1 MYTVLKHTLVVCAT
15 LGVIVSA
22 LLAVTSRSK
31 AQEMAQAVDLPDVEV
46 VQVEQQDVPIYS
58 EWIGTLD
65 GMVNATIKAQVAGYL
80 RKQHYTEGALVTQ
93 GQVLFEI
100 DPRPFQAA
108 LDQAKGELA
117 KAQGQLVQAN
127 AQLAQAEANQGK
139 TQLDVDRYIP
149 LAKAQ
154 AISAQDLDNA
164 VQNNLAA
171 KAQVAAAKA
180 GIDVAQ
186 AAIVEAKAVVEA
198 AKAQVATAILTLGFT
213 TIVSPITGI
222 AGIAT
227 AQIGDL
233 VGPNSGT
240 LTTVS
245 TLDPIKVY
253 YTASEQEYLTSVRHH
268 PTATAPAAGH
278 RGGRA
283 SGGTRGRRGAAEGAA
298 RHAGAPQAV
307 GRRAQHDRRQLMASF
322 FITRP
327 IVAMVIAILTVLGG
341 LIALRGLP
349 LAQFPD
355 IVPPQIIVDTTY
367 TGADAVTIEQSV
379 ATPLEQQMNGVDNM
393 LYMQSTNANDGTA
406 QLTVT
411 FGVETNVNID
421 QVNVQNRVAQ
431 AQPNLPADVNAYGFT
446 TRKSTGFP
454 LLVMN
459 LFSPHNT
466 YDSLFLANYANIN
479 VNDVLYRVPGVGQVR
494 LFGSSDYALRIWV
507 KPDVLAKLGLVV
519 YLFLQNWR
527 ATLIRLI
534 AGPVSVIGI
543 FAVSPLLW
551 F

>member
-127 AQLAQAEANQGK
+127 AQLIQANAQVAQAEANQGK
-139 TQLDVDRYIP
+139 TQLDVNRYTP
-149 LAKAQ
+149 LAQAQ

-180 GIDVAQ
+180 GIDTAK
-186 AAIVEAKAVVEA
+186 AAIVAAKAAVEA
-198 AKAQVATAILTLGFT
+198 AKAVVATATLNLGFT
-213 TIVSPITGI
+213 TILSPIDGI

-227 AQIGDL
+227 AQVGDL
-233 VGPNSGT
+233 VGPSSGT

-253 YTASEQEYLTSVRHH
+253 FTASEQAYLNFVKRN
-268 PTATAPAAGH
+268 PTAAERLAAQK
-278 RGGRA
+278 RL
-283 SGGTRGRRGAAEGAA
+283 E
-298 RHAGAPQAV
+298 
-307 GRRAQHDRRQLMASF
+307 LE
-322 FITRP
+322 
-327 IVAMVIAILTVLGG
+327 LVLADG
-341 LIALRGLP
+341 
-349 LAQFPD
+349 
-355 IVPPQIIVDTTY
+355 TTY
-367 TGADAVTIEQSV
+367 PHKGTFFVADRE
-379 ATPLEQQMNGVDNM
+379 
-393 LYMQSTNANDGTA
+393 
-406 QLTVT
+406 
-411 FGVETNVNID
+411 
-421 QVNVQNRVAQ
+421 VNVQTGAIRLAGLFPNPGNVLRPGQYGRVRAVIRHQ
-431 AQPNLPADVNAYGFT
+431 EGA
-446 TRKSTGFP
+446 
-454 LLVMN
+454 LLVPQRAVTE
-459 LFSPHNT
+459 LQGS
-466 YDSLFLANYANIN
+466 YQVAVVDSENKINIRT
-479 VNDVLYRVPGVGQVR
+479 VKVGERVGTMWVIDEGVHPGERVVVEGVQKVR
-494 LFGSSDYALRIWV
+494 PGMSV
-507 KPDVLAKLGLVV
+507 HPKPFVAAPRKTGGD
-519 YLFLQNWR
+519 
-527 ATLIRLI
+527 
-534 AGPVSVIGI
+534 
-543 FAVSPLLW
+543 
-551 F
+551 